1 MSKETG
7 IIFIDIASEIK
18 GRVPRNPPVKVVSL
32 LFVILM
38 VFSAFTILNFATQP
52 VNASPPA
59 TGDKSFLNTSFS
71 TNYADVQS
79 GSSSSYPVTFGE
91 HGTVKIYSHI
101 KDSNNNQANSSVL
114 NQTINPAAIPA
125 SPSVNTSYIHPLS
138 TILTVTISSSV
149 NPADSGQSIT
159 FTGSSSFPQGDG
171 YYNFEY
177 KVNGGSGGL
186 ISMQNTTSPTWT
198 TSFSPATYIVKVV
211 AYEPSNQGTGSAE
224 MNETVNA
231 LPTVSVT
238 ASASQIDKGQSVT
251 FSSSVSGGTSPF
263 TYQWYLNGTAV
274 SGATSSTWTT
284 STLPTGNPTINVS
297 LTDTAGYLVRSN
309 VITETVYPVFSAYIS
324 SNKNPSDVYQSITFT
339 ASASGGSGTY
349 SSYAFYLSGVLEQN
363 TSSSTW
369 SYEFTTANTYNV
381 SVIVYDSAG
390 EHAVSTWT
398 QTVNPPLQVSISAP
412 RYVIDYGM
420 TITFQSTVT
429 GGTAPYSYQWDLDG
443 QNVSGATSSTYTTSP
458 TLAVGTHTIS
468 LWVTD
473 SAGDPEPGKT
483 NSLIPVIIT
492 ALGLNPY
499 GVPGAS
505 DVSNGTVR
513 IGQPFS
519 VRVADIGNI
528 PMAMMGSLAGVNQRP
543 YRFAWYLDGNLIPNA
558 TSFIYSTVEFALG
571 VYNFSVRITSL
582 PNETN
587 NRSVFHGI
595 WWGFENVTIVGNVL
609 PPDSVEF
616 IEQGLP
622 VGAWWGAALF
632 TTATY
637 GVALSD
643 DLGAA
648 LPVTANGLPTAII
661 TVPTGRYNFSI
672 QYFPKNGYL
681 NYTPELTIGNRTF
694 LSPNNG
700 SRIVGP
706 ITLPFATQNGS
717 EIIKVTF
724 VPLNGN
730 VYYSNS
736 SGTQGSISK
745 VSSNVTNSTILPIPT
760 ANQQLSDPL
769 YSFAVIGILQTVN
782 KPMANIGV
790 LFIVGIVAIGLV
802 AASLVIQR
810 ANRKKQ
816 RDKEVDY

>member
-1 MSKETG
+1 MVKNVALAVTVFLLLSSLGVVGFAAAPQSSESYVHPLTTTTGAVYFNETG
-7 IIFIDIASEIK
+7 LASGTSWSVVYNSLNESSTSSSIK
-18 GRVPRNPPVKVVSL
+18 FTETVNIEYNYKINEAYSGITEYTPSPQTGTAKAVSSVSISFSGSTFTANLTTDRNPTDENLKTWYYSDPSG
-32 LFVILM
+32 
-38 VFSAFTILNFATQP
+38 
-52 VNASPPA
+52 PA
-59 TGDKSFLNTSFS
+59 P
-71 TNYADVQS
+71 S
-79 GSSSSYPVTFGE
+79 GSYYVVFPYINGVNTTSMSVSSNGVVYVGYYLWSGTGSQTIYFLYSV
-91 HGTVKIYSHI
+91 HGTSLSF
-101 KDSNNNQANSSVL
+101 DSSTMTVTVNSD
-114 NQTINPAAIPA
+114 P
-125 SPSVNTSYIHPLS
+125 
-138 TILTVTISSSV
+138 TVTIS
-149 NPADSGQSIT
+149 A
-159 FTGSSSFPQGDG
+159 
-171 YYNFEY
+171 
-177 KVNGGSGGL
+177 
-186 ISMQNTTSPTWT
+186 SPTT
-198 TSFSPATYIVKVV
+198 TES
-211 AYEPSNQGTGSAE
+211 
-224 MNETVNA
+224 
-231 LPTVSVT
+231 
-238 ASASQIDKGQSVT
+238 GQSVT
-251 FSSSVSGGTSPF
+251 FSSTVSGGTSPF

>member
-1 MSKETG
+1 MVKNVALAVTIFLLLSSLGVVGFAAAPTSESSFVHPLTTTTGAVYFNETG
-7 IIFIDIASEIK
+7 LPSGISWSVVYNSLNQSSTTSSIK
-18 GRVPRNPPVKVVSL
+18 FTETVNIEYNYKVNEVYNDVTQYTPSPQTGSAKAVSTVSISFSGSTFTANLTTDRNPTDENLKTWYYSDPSGPAPSQHYYQVYGFVNGINETGMAINSNGVVYVGY
-32 LFVILM
+32 FI
-38 VFSAFTILNFATQP
+38 
-52 VNASPPA
+52 
-59 TGDKSFLNTSFS
+59 
-71 TNYADVQS
+71 Y
-79 GSSSSYPVTFGE
+79 GSS
-91 HGTVKIYSHI
+91 GTDSIYFVYHVNGTSLSF
-101 KDSNNNQANSSVL
+101 DS
-114 NQTINPAAIPA
+114 
-125 SPSVNTSYIHPLS
+125 S
-138 TILTVTISSSV
+138 TISVTVNSDPTVTIS
-149 NPADSGQSIT
+149 A
-159 FTGSSSFPQGDG
+159 
-171 YYNFEY
+171 
-177 KVNGGSGGL
+177 
-186 ISMQNTTSPTWT
+186 SPTT
-198 TSFSPATYIVKVV
+198 TES
-211 AYEPSNQGTGSAE
+211 
-224 MNETVNA
+224 
-231 LPTVSVT
+231 
-238 ASASQIDKGQSVT
+238 GQSVT
-251 FSSSVSGGTSPF
+251 FSSTVSGGTSPF

-349 SSYAFYLSGVLEQN
+349 SGYAFYLSGVLEQN

-390 EHAVSTWT
+390 EHAVVSIT

-473 SAGDPEPGKT
+473 AAGDPEPGKP
-483 NSLIPVIIT
+483 NSLVPVIIVS
-492 ALGLNPY
+492 LGLNPY

-528 PMAMMGSLAGVNQRP
+528 PMAMMGPLAGVNQRA
-543 YRFAWYLDGNLIPNA
+543 YTFAWYLDKNLIPNA
-558 TSFIYSTVEFALG
+558 TSFIYSTVEFAPG

-582 PNETN
+582 PNETSN
-587 NRSVFHGI
+587 NSVFHGV
-595 WWGFENVTIVGNVL
+595 WWGYMNVTIVGNIL

-616 IEQGLP
+616 IQQGLP
-622 VGAWWGAALF
+622 VGAWWGVALY

-648 LPVTANGLPTAII
+648 LPVTASGLPTAII
-661 TVPTGRYNFSI
+661 TVPGGRYNFSI

-706 ITLPFATQNGS
+706 ITLPFATLNGS
-717 EIIKVTF
+717 EIIKVSF
-724 VPLNGN
+724 IPVNGK
-730 VYYSNS
+730 VYNDNS
-736 SGTQGSISK
+736 SGTQGSGN
-745 VSSNVTNSTILPIPT
+745 VSSNLTNLTNPPIQTSTHYSVNP
-760 ANQQLSDPL
+760 LSSL
-769 YSFAVIGILQTVN
+769 AVIGILKAVN
-782 KPMANIGV
+782 KPAGNFGV

-802 AASLVIQR
+802 AASLVIQWS
-810 ANRKKQ
+810 NRKKQ
-816 RDKEVDY
+816 RDTEVNQ